1 MRFVRS
7 QLTLVALAGLLA
19 VTTACA
25 SVSELEETQNQVA
38 ALQREMVTLTAELT
52 AAQGKVTTLEQDMAG
67 LQAGYLLLGADLR
80 VDLDT
85 AQSSI
90 AELKDDL
97 TTASGDLGALEN
109 TFLLGQDQR
118 DAQNESQRQ
127 ADRLL
132 LVHDLSNIALMVSD
146 VPAFDI
152 ASVAVSDAI
161 EEIGDS
167 GLANAWDGIS
177 DEFHAWWDAPLDS
190 LEEAIAAEELR
201 INIDTYLGILQQRLV
216 ASVG

>member
-1 MRFVRS
+1 MRFVRY
-7 QLTLVALAGLLA
+7 QLILVALAGLLA

-25 SVSELEETQNQVA
+25 TTGELDETQTQVA
-38 ALQREMVTLTAELT
+38 ALQQSVVTLTAELT
-52 AAQGKVTTLEQDMAG
+52 AAQGRVTSLEQDLAG
-67 LQAGYLLLGADLR
+67 LR

-85 AQSSI
+85 AQSDVVDV
-90 AELKDDL
+90 KDDL
-97 TTASGDLGALEN
+97 TTASSDLGALKN
-109 TFLLGQDQR
+109 TFLLSQDQR
-118 DAQNESQRQ
+118 DTQHESQRQ

-132 LVHDLSNIALMVSD
+132 LIHDLSNIALMVSD
-146 VPAFDI
+146 IPAFDI

-161 EEIGDS
+161 EEVGDN

-190 LEEAIAAEELR
+190 IEEAVAAEELR
-201 INIDTYLGILQQRLV
+201 INIDTYLGILQQRLT